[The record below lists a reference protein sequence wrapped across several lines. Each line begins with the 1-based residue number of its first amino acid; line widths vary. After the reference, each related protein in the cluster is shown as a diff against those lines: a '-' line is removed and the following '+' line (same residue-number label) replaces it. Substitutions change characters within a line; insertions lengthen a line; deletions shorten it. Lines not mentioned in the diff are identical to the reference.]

1 MLSSLGGYL
10 AECVIISS
18 LFFFKFK
25 VILRRF
31 VVLVVLCSSF
41 ILKMLNYMPWV
52 MMWLAVECKRAY
64 KVPYYNSS
72 KICYWYHF
80 EHFFPSFFLL
90 DQINFKCF
98 YFDAFACWLLILHKH
113 FIFIH
118 CSASFTLMRV
128 PKGLEAAYA
137 ADRVWEWEFYLFQI
151 YLTAFYSF
159 WFAMM
164 WPRYPDTTI
173 VSPVS
178 ALARSLT
185 LKFEF

>member
-1 MLSSLGGYL
+1 
-10 AECVIISS
+10 
-18 LFFFKFK
+18 
-25 VILRRF
+25 
-31 VVLVVLCSSF
+31 
-41 ILKMLNYMPWV
+41 MPWV
-52 MMWLAVECKRAY
+52 MMWFVVECKRACM
-64 KVPYYNSS
+64 VPYYNSS
-72 KICYWYHF
+72 ICYCHHF
-80 EHFFPSFFLL
+80 EHLFLL
-90 DQINFKCF
+90 DQIILMFIFWC
-98 YFDAFACWLLILHKH
+98 FACWLLILHKH

-178 ALARSLT
+178 DMTSGSTALARSLT
-185 LKFEF
+185 LNLSSSVLLWFAATH